1 MITSWKIQDRPAVI
15 HCGKGEVTITTG
27 HLNDSPVLIIA
38 PAKFPG
44 EVGAS
49 AERECRPKD
58 ALLGDELIFT
68 FPTHE
73 QARRVADAFCN
84 NQSPAKQEGF

>member
-1 MITSWKIQDRPAVI
+1 MTAMTRI
-15 HCGKGEVTITTG
+15 HVGKGEITITTG
-27 HLNDSPVLIIA
+27 HIDDTPVVMIA

-49 AERECRPKD
+49 AEREGRPKD
-58 ALLGDELIFT
+58 RLLGDELIFT
-68 FPTHE
+68 FPTIE

-84 NQSPAKQEGF
+84 TTEHSATITTTD